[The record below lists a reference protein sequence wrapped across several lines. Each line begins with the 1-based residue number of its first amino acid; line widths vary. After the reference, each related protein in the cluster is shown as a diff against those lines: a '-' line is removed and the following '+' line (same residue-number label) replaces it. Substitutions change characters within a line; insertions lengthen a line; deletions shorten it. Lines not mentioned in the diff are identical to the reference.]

1 MLTFISVRLIK
12 KSQVGICR
20 LNTFF
25 TPPIVISIS
34 PSSTTA
40 QLLELINVKI
50 VAKSEEGTVLF
61 AFSNYLV
68 FTFKRLKF
76 ATISISNISYFVE
89 SADKEQF
96 HNCSIRNSLLVMALE
111 QFCKIRT
118 RKKTGKNQLAL
129 FLLSCVRSL
138 DK

>member
-34 PSSTTA
+34 
-40 QLLELINVKI
+40 
-50 VAKSEEGTVLF
+50 
-61 AFSNYLV
+61 
-68 FTFKRLKF
+68 
-76 ATISISNISYFVE
+76 NISYFVE
-89 SADKEQF
+89 SADKEQS
-96 HNCSIRNSLLVMALE
+96 HNCNIRNSLLVMALK

-118 RKKTGKNQLAL
+118 RKKTDKNQ
-129 FLLSCVRSL
+129 
-138 DK
+138 